1 MSGLGLQGQQ
11 TSERMDGMKEAPGI
25 FCCRDLVQLNSMSGC
40 LPLTGTCGM
49 DRSITHANVVEST
62 DMEAWVNEGEVVIS
76 SGYPFRNNEDALIG
90 KIIALKE
97 KNIAALCLKPFRV
110 NKISEA
116 AIETAKDL
124 DFALI
129 ELPMQAIFS
138 NIIYEVTDAIL
149 QRKTNAF
156 RMTQN
161 CTEELLDVLLK
172 ENSMDQW
179 LGEMER
185 IIGNPILIFTS
196 GREFLMSRD
205 SSALIDAAAQETI
218 LRYFYVNDP
227 SADKSVRIGEKQV
240 AFDTIRVEHS
250 VRDSMHVILLHFY
263 GEVSDTSILALQRI
277 SRILSLEMKNA
288 TAIEKIR
295 HKYEDTF
302 VKDWLFDNFDNEFDL
317 TIAAH
322 SHGWSLNADKEYR
335 VAIVNINTKTGSAF
349 AEQDINVIHH
359 IINHLD
365 ANIVFT
371 IHAGKL
377 ILIFESGSDTAD
389 LLHFIERIK
398 YIMGKED
405 MSFCVSRPTHIGGI
419 PGAYLQ
425 AKKISE
431 VSERCGITSPFITY
445 DQLGV
450 LSLLC
455 LLPEDDAVY
464 EYKDK
469 FLKPLKTYDA
479 AHHSSLLR
487 TLQIY
492 LSLNGNI
499 KLTAQTL
506 FTHYNTVTYRLEKIR
521 NLLQMDINDSEVQL
535 QIQIAFKLDLL
546 GL

>member
-1 MSGLGLQGQQ
+1 MNE
-11 TSERMDGMKEAPGI
+11 TSDG
-25 FCCRDLVQLNSMSGC
+25 FCCSDLIQLNSMSGC
-40 LPLTGTCGM
+40 IVLTSNSGLKNAI
-49 DRSITHANVVEST
+49 SHANVVEST

-76 SGYPFRNNEDALIG
+76 SGYPFRNNEDVLIS

-97 KNIAALCLKPFRV
+97 KKVAALCLKPFRL
-110 NKISEA
+110 NKISDT
-116 AIETAKDL
+116 AIETAKEL

-156 RMTQN
+156 RMTQS
-161 CTEELLDVLLK
+161 CTEELLDVLQK
-172 ENSMDQW
+172 EDSMDQW
-179 LGEMER
+179 LSEMER
-185 IIGNPILIFTS
+185 LIGNPILIFNS
-196 GREFLMSRD
+196 GRELLMSRE
-205 SSALIDAAAQETI
+205 SSVLIDSAAQEAI
-218 LRYFYVNDP
+218 IRYFYIED
-227 SADKSVRIGEKQV
+227 SASKFIQMGDRQV
-240 AFDTIRVEHS
+240 AFDVIKVDHS
-250 VRDSMHVILLHFY
+250 VRDSMHLILLHY
-263 GEVSDTSILALQRI
+263 NGDVSNTHILALQRI
-277 SRILSLEMKNA
+277 SRILALEMKNA

-302 VKDWLFDNFDNEFDL
+302 VKDWLFDNFDNEFDI
-317 TIAAH
+317 TIAAR
-322 SHGWSLNADKEYR
+322 SHGWNLNAEKEYR
-335 VAIVNINTKTGSAF
+335 AAIVNINTKSGGAF

-365 ANIVFT
+365 SNIVFT

-377 ILIFESGSDTAD
+377 ILIFESGNDTSN
-389 LLHFIERIK
+389 LMSFIERIK

-405 MSFCVSRPTHIGGI
+405 MSFCVSRPTRIGEV
-419 PGAYLQ
+419 PSAYLQ

-431 VSERCGITSPFITY
+431 VSERCGITSTFITY
-445 DQLGV
+445 EQLGV

-455 LLPEDDAVY
+455 LLPEDKAVY

-469 FLKPLKTYDA
+469 FLKPLRMYDA

-487 TLQIY
+487 TLQVY

-499 KLTAQTL
+499 KLTAQQL
-506 FTHYNTVTYRLEKIR
+506 FTHYNTVTYRLEKIK
-521 NLLQMDINDSEVQL
+521 NLLQMDIDDSEVQL

-546 GL
+546 GM